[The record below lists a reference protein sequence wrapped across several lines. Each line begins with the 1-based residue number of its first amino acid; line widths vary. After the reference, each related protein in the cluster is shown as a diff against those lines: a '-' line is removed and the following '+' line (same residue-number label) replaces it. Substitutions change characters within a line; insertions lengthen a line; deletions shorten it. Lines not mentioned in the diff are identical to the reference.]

1 MPSPRSG
8 LKGTIGFIMPA
19 MMILLLY
26 SKDWTGPY
34 GILYWR
40 VYPID
45 GVDVFLLNG
54 LGSPSIC
61 KLGYQQIHSSN
72 LKNSVTEW
80 PDLDLEAR
88 KFTAKILSED
98 MELNEHVA
106 AATENPNPS
115 PSSDVSEDLEQDLE
129 SKAEL

>member
-1 MPSPRSG
+1 NHIHYLLDDQNQKIDNISDIKSHCVDYYSELLGGGCSHLHQVSLPLLRSLLCKMPSPRSG
-8 LKGTIGFIMPA
+8 LRGTIGFIMPA

-72 LKNSVTEW
+72 
-80 PDLDLEAR
+80 
-88 KFTAKILSED
+88 
-98 MELNEHVA
+98 
-106 AATENPNPS
+106 
-115 PSSDVSEDLEQDLE
+115 
-129 SKAEL
+129 